1 MKLNC
6 VFRNFKLFLRL
17 KMHLAFDVDLTK
29 KDKGSL
35 RKFLS
40 YNKKNNFLDK
50 AKTNVRSKIKFE
62 SL

>member
-1 MKLNC
+1 
-6 VFRNFKLFLRL
+6 
-17 KMHLAFDVDLTK
+17 MHLAFDVDLTK

-62 SL
+62 SFVN